1 MATKPITNQDTLNKS
16 EINRAEQTS
25 FRSEKGNAKV
35 VIRKTAGKDAGKG
48 YSIRLKDVDTAVM
61 RHMMIN
67 INPTVKEANEIIKV
81 PVVYGNE
88 ERWKSVR
95 SRSTLRDSTGALLLP
110 VIVVKRTGVAYND
123 ELPMSFDHDIRN
135 KFVSHVKLN
144 QWSNNNR
151 YDRFAVLTGQKPVM
165 ETIKT
170 GMPDFINATYDVAMM
185 TNYIEQMNGLTEL
198 MLQHLKTYFGDST
211 SYKFLSDLEGEISDA
226 STMESNGERFIRSD
240 FSMSI
245 KGYILPEFTKTNFGK
260 KAELSKEFIPKKV
273 SFSEKII

>member
-1 MATKPITNQDTLNKS
+1 M
-16 EINRAEQTS
+16 
-25 FRSEKGNAKV
+25 
-35 VIRKTAGKDAGKG
+35 
-48 YSIRLKDVDTAVM
+48 
-61 RHMMIN
+61 
-67 INPTVKEANEIIKV
+67 

-95 SRSTLRDSTGALLLP
+95 SRSTLRDSTGAILLP
-110 VIVVKRTGVAYND
+110 VIVVKRTSVSFND

-135 KFVSHVKLN
+135 KFISHVKLN

-170 GMPDFINATYDVAMM
+170 GMPDFINATYEVAMM

-211 SYKFLSDLEGEISDA
+211 SYKF
-226 STMESNGERFIRSD
+226 
-240 FSMSI
+240 
-245 KGYILPEFTKTNFGK
+245 
-260 KAELSKEFIPKKV
+260 
-273 SFSEKII
+273 

>member
-1 MATKPITNQDTLNKS
+1 MATKPITNKHTLNKA

-35 VIRKTAGKDAGKG
+35 VIRKSSGRDVGKG
-48 YSIRLKDVDTAVM
+48 YAIRLKDVDTAVM
-61 RHMMIN
+61 KHIIIN
-67 INPTVKEANEIIKV
+67 ISPTVKEANEIIKV

-95 SRSTLRDSTGALLLP
+95 SRSTLRDSTGALLMP
-110 VIVVKRTGVAYND
+110 VIVVKRTSISYSD
-123 ELPMSFDHDIRN
+123 EMPMSFDHDIRS
-135 KFVSHVKLN
+135 KFAQYIRLN
-144 QWSNNNR
+144 QWSDSNR

-170 GMPDFINATYDVAMM
+170 VMPDFINLTYEVAMM

-198 MLQHLKTYFGDST
+198 MLHNLQSYFGDST
-211 SYKFLSDLEGEISDA
+211 SHKFLSDLEGDISDA
-226 STMESNGERFIRSD
+226 SSMESNGERFIRSD
-240 FSMSI
+240 FTMSI
-245 KGYILPEFTKTNFGK
+245 KGYILAEFTKDIYGK
-260 KAELSKEFIPKKV
+260 GANTEREVIPKKV

>member
-1 MATKPITNQDTLNKS
+1 VATKPITNEHALNKS

-25 FRSEKGNAKV
+25 YRSEKGNAKV
-35 VIRKTAGKDAGKG
+35 VIRKSGGRDVGKG
-48 YSIRLKDVDTAVM
+48 YSIKLKDVDTAVM
-61 RHMMIN
+61 SHMLNN
-67 INPTVKEANEIIKV
+67 ISPTVKEANEIIKV

-110 VIVVKRTGVAYND
+110 VIVVKRTGVSYDDNI
-123 ELPMSFDHDIRN
+123 PMSFDHDIRN

-170 GMPDFINATYDVAMM
+170 GMPDFINATYEVAMM

-211 SYKFLSDLEGEISDA
+211 SYKFLSDLEGDISDA
-226 STMESNGERFIRSD
+226 STMESQGERFIRSD

>member
-1 MATKPITNQDTLNKS
+1 
-16 EINRAEQTS
+16 
-25 FRSEKGNAKV
+25 
-35 VIRKTAGKDAGKG
+35 VIRKTGGKDAGKG
-48 YSIRLKDVDTAVM
+48 YSIKLKDVDTAVM

-67 INPTVKEANEIIKV
+67 IRPTVKEANEIIKV

-211 SYKFLSDLEGEISDA
+211 SYKFLSDLEGDISDA
-226 STMESNGERFIRSD
+226 STMESQGERFIRSD